1 MTPDRAQANRR
12 IAVIGECM
20 IELSQDADGKLRQGF
35 AGDTANT
42 AVSLARLLPAPTA
55 RISYVTALGDD
66 EFSAAMIGGW
76 EVEGLDTALVRR
88 LPGTLPGLYW
98 ISTDAA
104 GERSFHY
111 WRSESAAR
119 AMLSGGYLTRLRDA
133 LDGFELV
140 CLSGI
145 TLAILPPGDREQ
157 LIGLLRSLRANG
169 SRIVFDTNYR
179 PQLWPSA
186 SAARESYQAML
197 EVISTGFSSFHDEHE
212 LFGDADPE
220 ATCARL
226 AEQGIAEVV
235 VRNGAQPCVLHIGGE
250 RLKLPAPPAGQV
262 VDTSGAGDAF
272 DAAYIAARYLGH
284 EPAEAVAA
292 GHRLAAVT
300 IAHRGAL
307 LPRREMPA
315 LAELLTANLADPG
328 AD

>member
-55 RISYVTALGDD
+55 TISYVTALGDD

-88 LPGTLPGLYW
+88 LPGKLPGLYW

-157 LIGLLRSLRANG
+157 LIGLLRSLRPAP
-169 SRIVFDTNYR
+169 V
-179 PQLWPSA
+179 
-186 SAARESYQAML
+186 AAREWQPDR
-197 EVISTGFSSFHDEHE
+197 VRHE
-212 LFGDADPE
+212 L
-220 ATCARL
+220 
-226 AEQGIAEVV
+226 
-235 VRNGAQPCVLHIGGE
+235 
-250 RLKLPAPPAGQV
+250 PPA
-262 VDTSGAGDAF
+262 
-272 DAAYIAARYLGH
+272 
-284 EPAEAVAA
+284 AVAECVGCKRELPGNA
-292 GHRLAAVT
+292 RSHQHRVF
-300 IAHRGAL
+300 
-307 LPRREMPA
+307 
-315 LAELLTANLADPG
+315 
-328 AD
+328 